1 MHVAGLSFPWNWPWQ
16 LLWPANV
23 RFKSNICRCGLQVQG
38 VQMPH
43 VLVLGLQS
51 QQLLTLEMQEF
62 EAQDVLLGHL
72 AGLDAI
78 ICSGRIH
85 DEEVMKRVVQCLLL
99 VAGRDARLKQQAV
112 NTLLAWT
119 GSPWDLWPAAASRL
133 MPHGPIRAG
142 T

>member
-1 MHVAGLSFPWNWPWQ
+1 
-16 LLWPANV
+16 
-23 RFKSNICRCGLQVQG
+23 
-38 VQMPH
+38 MPH

-99 VAGRDARLKQQAV
+99 VAGRDARLKPAGCQHPAGMDRFD
-112 NTLLAWT
+112 LGPLACSRIPTHAPWTDSSGHIIPIWT
-119 GSPWDLWPAAASRL
+119 GYALCRASTGAAE
-133 MPHGPIRAG
+133 
-142 T
+142 